1 MVGISCRF
9 PEANNTD
16 AFWNNLPKN

>member
-1 MVGISCRF
+1 MSCRF